1 MQKAFVSTHRAF
13 INLGYETKNKHWLF
27 DATVQYNG
35 RKRLPQTTLNPTDYQ
50 RTSYSPEFYN
60 VLAQIT
66 YATKLKQSD
75 FNVYLGVENALDYK
89 QQNPIVASDAPFSK
103 YFDASMVWGPI
114 YGRMLYAG
122 LRFKIK

>member
-1 MQKAFVSTHRAF
+1 M
-13 INLGYETKNKHWLF
+13 F

-35 RKRLPQTTLNPTDYQ
+35 RKRLPQTNLNPTEYKRED
-50 RTSYSPEFYN
+50 YSPAFYN
-60 VLAQIT
+60 VLSQIT
-66 YATKLKQSD
+66 YLTKIKKSD
-75 FNVYLGVENALDYK
+75 FNIYVGVENALDYK
-89 QQNPIVASDAPFSK
+89 QQNPIVASDLPFNK

>member
-1 MQKAFVSTHRAF
+1 MHRAF
-13 INLGYETKNKHWLF
+13 INIGYETKNKHWLF
-27 DATVQYNG
+27 DATLQYNG
-35 RKRLPQTTLNPTDYQ
+35 KKRLPNTRNNPEAYQ
-50 RTSYSPEFYN
+50 RAEYSPDFYN

-66 YATKLKQSD
+66 YLTKIKRAD
-75 FNVYLGVENALDYK
+75 FHIYIGVENALDYK
-89 QQNPIVASDAPFSK
+89 QPNPIVASDAPFNK